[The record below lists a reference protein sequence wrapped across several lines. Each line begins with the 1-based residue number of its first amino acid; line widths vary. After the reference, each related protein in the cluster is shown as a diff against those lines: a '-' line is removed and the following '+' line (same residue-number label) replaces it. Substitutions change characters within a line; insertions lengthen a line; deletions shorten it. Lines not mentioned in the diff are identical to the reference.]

1 MTVARQT
8 AEFLTISAIIRKINN
23 GYPMIQL
30 SNLDKSFGG
39 QILFKEVN
47 LKVTANQKIGFV
59 GRNGS
64 GKSTLFKIILG
75 EESHDNGEVAIPKNY
90 RIGTL
95 KQHLVFTEPTVREE
109 CALVLPEDE
118 QWNFYKIE
126 KLLFGLGFSQ
136 EDLDKDPLSFSG
148 GFQIRINLVKL
159 LATEPNMLLLDEP
172 TNYLDILSLRWLR
185 GFIREFDGEVI
196 LITHDRDFM
205 DSVTTHTMGVQRKG
219 LRLIAGD
226 SRKYYSTLELEDE
239 TYEKTQANQAK
250 KRKDLEEFIARN
262 KARASTAALAQSK
275 QKELDKMDDME
286 DLTNDTNLSFAFN
299 YKETPAKV
307 IFRADN
313 LGFGYNA
320 SEALFEHITFAMEK
334 GKRLAIIGKNGKG
347 KSTLLNYLAEEL
359 PRQQGTLTFHPA
371 THFAHFGQTNI
382 ERLNTQN
389 TVIEE
394 IASVSKDIGI
404 PQART
409 IAGRMMFSGEL
420 GDKKIEVLSGGERSR
435 VMLGKIIATPANL
448 LFLDEPTNHLDMQSI
463 DALANAIDRF
473 EGSLIMVT
481 HSEMLLHRLADA
493 LVIFHKGGAEY
504 FDGNYAEFLEK
515 IGWEEEEANKKSKE
529 KKPKI
534 NYKVRKKRRSALTKE
549 RNILRKPHTTEIK
562 HCEGKIEILE
572 SEIAEKNKLLAE
584 VSQSGDNDAIMTLS
598 RDIGVLQQEVDTLFE
613 RLEVAMEQD
622 ERLMKEYEKKLEEI
636 DT

>member
-1 MTVARQT
+1 
-8 AEFLTISAIIRKINN
+8 
-23 GYPMIQL
+23 MIQL
-30 SNLDKSFGG
+30 TNLAKSFGG
-39 QILFKEVN
+39 QSLFKDVN
-47 LKVTANQKIGFV
+47 LKLASNQKIGFV

-75 EESHDNGEVAIPKNY
+75 EEDYDSGDVSIPKNY
-90 RIGTL
+90 MIGTL
-95 KQHLVFTEPTVREE
+95 KQHLVFTEKTVREE

-126 KLLFGLGFSQ
+126 KLLFGLGFTE

-148 GFQIRINLVKL
+148 GYQIRINLVKL

-172 TNYLDILSLRWLR
+172 TNYLDIISLRWLR

-205 DSVTTHTMGVQRKG
+205 DSVTTHTMGVQRKS
-219 LRLIAGD
+219 LHIVSGD
-226 SRKYYSTLELEDE
+226 SYKYYGTLELADE
-239 TYEKTQANQAK
+239 TYEKTKANQDK
-250 KRKDLEEFIARN
+250 KRKELEEFVARN

-286 DLTNDTNLSFAFN
+286 DLATDANLSFKFN

-307 IFRADN
+307 IFRAED
-313 LGFGYNA
+313 LGFGYNPD
-320 SEALFEHITFAMEK
+320 EPLFQGITFAMEK

-347 KSTLLNYLAEEL
+347 KSTLLNYIAGEL
-359 PRQQGTLTFHPA
+359 EKQQGKLDFHPS
-371 THFAHFGQTNI
+371 TKFAHFGQTNI
-382 ERLNTQN
+382 ERLNVKN
-389 TVIEE
+389 TIVDE
-394 IASVSKDIGI
+394 IASMSKEIGI
-404 PQART
+404 PQARN

-463 DALANAIDRF
+463 DALADAIDAF

-493 LVIFHKGGAEY
+493 LIIFHKGGAEY
-504 FDGNYAEFLEK
+504 FDGTYADFLEK
-515 IGWEEEEANKKSKE
+515 IGWEEEEGTVKVKKA
-529 KKPKI
+529 KPKI
-534 NYKVRKKRRSALTKE
+534 NHKERKKLRKAVTQARNEVRKPYTKE
-549 RNILRKPHTTEIK
+549 IKLCEEKIEALETEITVK
-562 HCEGKIEILE
+562 NEALE
-572 SEIAEKNKLLAE
+572 KASNT
-584 VSQSGDNDAIMTLS
+584 GDNDLIMELS
-598 RDIGVLQQEVDTLFE
+598 KQVGLVQQEIDVFFE
-613 RLEVAMEQD
+613 RLEVATEKDD
-622 ERLMKEYEKKLEEI
+622 EIVAEYDLKLEEI
-636 DT
+636 DA